1 MPAGVVAV
9 SAGLRAVVVTFL
21 PAAVLTGADVTRVA
35 VVLPLDAVTLEVTLL
50 PDAASALLTLLAV
63 PAPPLTDD
71 PLVNTLPDPV
81 YLLPPCQRSSLF
93 TGGAGW

>member
-9 SAGLRAVVVTFL
+9 SAGLRAVVVMFL

-50 PDAASALLTLLAV
+50 PDAVSALLTLLAF

-81 YLLPPCQRSSLF
+81 CLLPPCQRSSLF